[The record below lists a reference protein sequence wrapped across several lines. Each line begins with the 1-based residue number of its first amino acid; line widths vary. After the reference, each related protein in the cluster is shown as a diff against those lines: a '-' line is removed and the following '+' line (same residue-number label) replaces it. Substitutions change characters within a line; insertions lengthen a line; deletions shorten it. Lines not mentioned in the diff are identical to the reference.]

1 MQLKLRQGFTL
12 VELLISLSIGFLI
25 SAAASQSL
33 IAINSAQ
40 LSQLAYQ
47 HLALELEALM
57 NQMVQDIRRT
67 AYINNNGQTS
77 MSAGNRN
84 PLLYDSLSQAP
95 LFSFATVESNS
106 LATGSYDCILLAYDA
121 NDDGQNS
128 GSSERFGYRY
138 SENAVKVRNAGG
150 SCQQSGWIKI
160 SDDQNLVI
168 SKLSFTPIRQNIP
181 YSTDLLR
188 CSLFIQVE
196 GYSLKNPE
204 IRLSLSHMLSLGN
217 GLRVFSSSASLCV

>member
-1 MQLKLRQGFTL
+1 MQLSLRQGFTL

-25 SAAASQSL
+25 TTAASQSL
-33 IAINSAQ
+33 TAINSIQ

-57 NQMVQDIRRT
+57 TQMVQDIRRA
-67 AYINNNGQTS
+67 AYVANSGQDNLA
-77 MSAGNRN
+77 MGNRN
-84 PLLYDSLSQAP
+84 PLLYDSLSQTS
-95 LFSFATVESNS
+95 LFSFSSVETSS
-106 LATGSYDCILLAYDA
+106 LATGSYDCILLAYDTN
-121 NDDGQNS
+121 NDGLNT
-128 GSSERFGYRY
+128 GTSERFGYRY

-168 SKLSFTPIRQNIP
+168 SKLSFTPIRQRIP
-181 YSTDLLR
+181 YSNDLLR
-188 CSLFIQVE
+188 CSLIIQLE

-204 IRLSLSHMLSLGN
+204 IRLSLFHMLSLGN
-217 GLRVFSSSASLCV
+217 GLREFSSSTALCV